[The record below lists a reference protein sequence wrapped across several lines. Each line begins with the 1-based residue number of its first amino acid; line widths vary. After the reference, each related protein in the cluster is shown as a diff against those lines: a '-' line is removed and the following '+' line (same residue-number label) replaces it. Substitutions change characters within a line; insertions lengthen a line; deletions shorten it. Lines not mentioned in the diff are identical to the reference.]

1 MLPTS
6 MMSPVYTIV
15 IEVVIEIIVE
25 IVVEKFEQLIEQH
38 LVVVKLVVEKF
49 VDAEKFEQ
57 LNEIDFLDYHMKGIK
72 AEA

>member
-15 IEVVIEIIVE
+15 IEVIVKIVVEII
-25 IVVEKFEQLIEQH
+25 VEKFEQLIKQH

-49 VDAEKFEQ
+49 VNAEKFKQ
-57 LNEIDFLDYHMKGIK
+57 LNEIDCLDYHMKGIK
-72 AEA
+72 AET